1 MFRDYSGLEYS
12 GIGSFYSKSS
22 YWDKAIV
29 SKKSK
34 FSDILKDNKINK
46 LIFESL
52 SFKFLTYINHR
63 EELDLIIKEPWSD
76 ELIRFVD
83 DSKEKNIMLDILLFN
98 QTYSF
103 DRTNNKLPENL
114 LEFVKKLYEYK
125 IKNSHNIYSENILAQ
140 NLFHLLGMANDVDT
154 IMYFVSKSSAK
165 ELEMLTKE
173 DDKEFYPL
181 NFLNTSN
188 T

>member
-103 DRTNNKLPENL
+103 DRTNNKLPENF

-125 IKNSHNIYSENILAQ
+125 IKNSHNLYSENVLAQ
-140 NLFHLLGMANDVDT
+140 NLFHLLAMANDEDT